1 MALPRARY
9 FLTDGERKRWLPICC
24 CWSPSSA
31 SRFLLL
37 ISLSLSKWMFA
48 FFFLRITSRVLD
60 LLAVESVM
68 GNVVFGTNRVLDLLL
83 IIGAAVDVVVV
94 VVVVVV
100 VDVVVFVVLPEVL
113 GLVVVVGV
121 VRFCVCSSSLFLSLR
136 FWSSSK
142 KCW

>member
-1 MALPRARY
+1 M
-9 FLTDGERKRWLPICC
+9 
-24 CWSPSSA
+24 
-31 SRFLLL
+31 
-37 ISLSLSKWMFA
+37 
-48 FFFLRITSRVLD
+48 LD

-142 KCW
+142 KC